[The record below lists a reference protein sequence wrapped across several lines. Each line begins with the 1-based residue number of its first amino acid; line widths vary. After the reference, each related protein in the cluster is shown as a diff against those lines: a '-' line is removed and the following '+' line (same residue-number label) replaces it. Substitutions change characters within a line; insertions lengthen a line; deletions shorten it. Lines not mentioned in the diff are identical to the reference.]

1 MPNLKRKPKLFPGM
15 QPIPAFFLNAELME
29 KLQISALQNGRT
41 LIEEIEFRLKRDLA
55 REALGP
61 RRSIP
66 VRRWRKKPC

>member
-1 MPNLKRKPKLFPGM
+1 MPNLKRRPKPFPEM
-15 QPIPAFFLNAELME
+15 QPIPAFFLNAELLE

-41 LIEEIEFRLKRDLA
+41 LFEEMDFRLQRDFQ